1 MTVLILGGTAEAR
14 ALAAELDRRGVTF
27 LSSLAGRVSRPRLP
41 VGAVRIG
48 GFGGADGLA
57 AFLTAHPIG
66 AVVDATHPFAVGM
79 RGNAVA
85 ACAQTSVP
93 LLRLARPGW
102 AQNPGADDWLWVD
115 DMAAAARAAAGADE
129 TIFLSTGR
137 QTLGAFTGLLA
148 DKTVLVRVVEPLD
161 HPVPGRWTVIHTRGP
176 FTAETERELMAAH
189 DVRTLVTKDSGGDYT
204 RAKLDVATAR
214 GAQVIVVRRP
224 APPAGM
230 REVDTVAAAADWA
243 GAPH

>member
-14 ALAAELDRRGVTF
+14 ALAAELDRRGAAF

-41 VGAVRIG
+41 VGEVRIG

-57 AFLTAHPIG
+57 AFLTAEQIG

-79 RGNAVA
+79 RANAVA
-85 ACAQTSVP
+85 ACAQTAVP

-102 AQNPGADDWLWVD
+102 AGTAGADDWLWVG
-115 DMAAAARAAAGADE
+115 DMAEAAAAAAKAQE
-129 TIFLSTGR
+129 TVFLSTGR
-137 QTLGAFTGLLA
+137 QTLGAFTGPLA
-148 DKTVLVRVVEPLD
+148 DKKVLVRVVEPLD
-161 HPVPGRWTVIHTRGP
+161 DPVPGSWTVIHTRGP
-176 FTAETERELMAAH
+176 FTAETERELMAEHA
-189 DVRTLVTKDSGGDYT
+189 VRTLVTKDSGGDYT
-204 RAKLDVATAR
+204 RAKLDVAADR

-230 REVDTVAAAADWA
+230 IEVDTVAAAADWVSA
-243 GAPH
+243 RH